1 MSSSSEIRRP
11 GTVESSEHGAE
22 DPVQH
27 QGGDRGRQ
35 PASIGILLE
44 ELAAPDGVPLALD
57 LGRQPAGPAVRKS
70 RVADR
75 RGNPWAGL
83 AEGSSFLVIR
93 PSPSKSFS

>member
-1 MSSSSEIRRP
+1 MSSSSEIRCP

-35 PASIGILLE
+35 PESIGILLE

-57 LGRQPAGPAVRKS
+57 LGRQPQPAAPAVRKS

-75 RGNPWAGL
+75 FGNPWAG
-83 AEGSSFLVIR
+83 
-93 PSPSKSFS
+93 